1 MPSPF
6 EAPANQLATI
16 AILLAV
22 LIWAAQASLAVALN
36 EIPPFLLTGL
46 TLSIGGALSLPKI
59 RHWKLSARPLAI
71 GIYGIFVYH
80 VFYFLA
86 LQNAP
91 AMEANLAHY
100 LWPALIVMM
109 TPMFSPAK
117 RIHWNHVAGMICG
130 IAGVV
135 AAVISCVGVCTSTSG
150 FSSGYVYAL
159 FAAFVWATY
168 SLLLG
173 ASKGHTVWT
182 TGGVCLISGILA
194 LVCHVVLE
202 PTIYISNHEWTL
214 IVIKGLGPMGLAFYL
229 WDYGMRHGDSRLIG
243 LFSYAI
249 PVLSTLALSLVTDRP
264 ITTAIMVST
273 SLVVIGGLLG
283 FIATKTKKLALPA

>member
-1 MPSPF
+1 MSTPF
-6 EAPANQLATI
+6 KAPANRLATV
-16 AILLAV
+16 AILLSV
-22 LIWAAQASLAVALN
+22 LIWAAQASLAVALHN
-36 EIPPFLLTGL
+36 IPPFLLTGL

-59 RHWKLSARPLAI
+59 RHWKLSLRPLAI

-80 VFYFLA
+80 VFYFMA

-91 AMEANLAHY
+91 AIEANLVHY
-100 LWPALIVMM
+100 LWPALIVVM
-109 TPMFSPAK
+109 TPLFSPAK
-117 RIHWNHVAGMICG
+117 RVHWNHVAGMLCG

-135 AAVISCVGVCTSTSG
+135 VAVISGVGVNVDG

-173 ASKGHTVWT
+173 ASKGQTVWT
-182 TGGVCLISGILA
+182 TGGVCLVSGILA
-194 LVCHVVLE
+194 LLCHVVLE
-202 PTIYISNHEWTL
+202 PTVNISNHDWML
-214 IVIKGLGPMGLAFYL
+214 VVIKGLGPMGLAFYL

-249 PVLSTLALSLVTDRP
+249 PVLSTLSLSLVTGRP
-264 ITTAIMVST
+264 LTIAIVAAT
-273 SLVVIGGLLG
+273 GLVVVGGLFG
-283 FIATKTKKLALPA
+283 FISTKTKKSAIPA